1 MPQRIADP
9 VKSAFLFLALV
20 FLASCSSSE
29 PDLGLGLDFT
39 REAGY
44 PVAHLKYRDRDP
56 QDFGSRPPGRY
67 PVHGIDVSKWQGHI
81 DWQAVKAS
89 GVEFAFIKAT
99 EGGDL
104 LDSRFKRYTS
114 DARAAGIPTGPY
126 HFYFFCRSAAEQARW
141 FIRNVPKSAA
151 VLPPVLDMEWNH
163 TSPSCKKRP
172 SPAKVRKE
180 MAIWLN
186 MVERHFGR
194 KPIIYTTIDFHRE
207 NIEGHFRDYTFWL
220 RSVAAHPDDLYGDH
234 PWHFWQY
241 TGTGVIPGIEGN
253 TDINVFAG
261 DRSDWKKWLKD
272 VRVAAR

>member
-114 DARAAGIPTGPY
+114 DARAAGIPTGRLSFLLFLPFGRRTGALVHSQCAEKCRRPAAGARHGVEPY
-126 HFYFFCRSAAEQARW
+126 LAKLQAAAFDKE
-141 FIRNVPKSAA
+141 
-151 VLPPVLDMEWNH
+151 
-163 TSPSCKKRP
+163 T
-172 SPAKVRKE
+172 VRKE
-180 MAIWLN
+180 MRNL
-186 MVERHFGR
+186 VDDGR
-194 KPIIYTTIDFHRE
+194 TPLRPQADHLYDHRLLRE
-207 NIEGHFRDYTFWL
+207 NNELDISTIT
-220 RSVAAHPDDLYGDH
+220 RSGCVRWRRIPMI
-234 PWHFWQY
+234 FMV
-241 TGTGVIPGIEGN
+241 TIPGISGN
-253 TDINVFAG
+253 ILAPVSFPELRAIPISMSLPVTAQTG
-261 DRSDWKKWLKD
+261 
-272 VRVAAR
+272 